1 MKAEMDIGTDKK
13 AFQINLDAKKYGTF
27 AEIGAGQEVARR
39 FFHVGG
45 AAGTVAKTMSAYD
58 MTFSDAI
65 YGPADRYVSRNRL
78 QTMLDHEYKLLIER
92 LDQKLGGVRTFF
104 VFADTVAARSF
115 KQHNESHGWL
125 GVRFQPEPRGEPSQ
139 IIIHVRMLDESNVDQ
154 QEALGIIGVNLLFGA
169 FYHPQPEKLIASL
182 QENLDPNRMQIDLI
196 KFSGPAYAGVDNRLM
211 SLQLVSQGLTD
222 AVIFTADGGEMV
234 QAADIL
240 YKKSILVERGSFRPV
255 TYATNDMLNGARS
268 VFLKQS
274 GTSDADLVVL
284 MEMTLENLLAEGQ
297 LNHADFLARVDILG
311 ALGRTVIISKF
322 GEYFRLA
329 SYLSRYTS
337 RKIGLVMG
345 VPSLLEIFDEKYYLA
360 LEGGILEAL
369 GRMFKSG
376 LKLYV
381 YPMID
386 EQTGELVTAK
396 KLEVAPNLRS
406 LYRYLVENEFIQEIT
421 DYNPEYLRIHPPET
435 LAKLQSGDAGLG
447 TNGAAGSDQNHQEPP
462 VLRLPGGAGE
472 LAAVFCGFYA
482 LKTAGSH
489 RQKTGVVGTLPAIW
503 NAASW
508 RGAEILSLASISAST
523 SSKAS
528 CSSERAT
535 TALS

>member
-1 MKAEMDIGTDKK
+1 MKAEMDLGTDKK

-39 FFHVGG
+39 FFYIGG

-65 YGPADRYVSRNRL
+65 YGPADRYVSRHRL
-78 QTMLDHEYKLLIER
+78 EMMLDHEYDLLIER
-92 LDQKLGGVRTFF
+92 LDKKLGSVRTFF

-125 GVRFQPEPRGEPSQ
+125 GVRFQEHPRGEPSQ

-154 QEALGIIGVNLLFGA
+154 QEALGVIGVNLLFGA
-169 FYHPQPEKLIASL
+169 FYHRQPEKLIASL
-182 QENLDPNRMQIDLI
+182 QENLAPNRMQVDLI
-196 KFSGPAYAGVDNRLM
+196 KFSGPAYAEVDNRLM

-222 AVIFTADGGEMV
+222 AVIFTADGEMV
-234 QAADIL
+234 QPADIL
-240 YKKSILVERGSFRPV
+240 YKKAILVERGSFRPV
-255 TYATNDMLNGARS
+255 TYATNDMLNGARTA
-268 VFLKQS
+268 FFKQP
-274 GTSDADLVVL
+274 GYSDAEPVVL
-284 MEMTLENLLAEGQ
+284 MEMTLENLLSEGQ

-329 SYLSRYTS
+329 SYLSRYTN
-337 RKIGLVMG
+337 RMIGLVMG
-345 VPSLLEIFDEKYYLA
+345 VPSLFEIFDEKYYLN

-381 YPMID
+381 YPMIA
-386 EQTGELVTAK
+386 EKNGELLTAK

-406 LYRYLVENEFIQEIT
+406 LYRYLIENEFIQEIS
-421 DYNPEYLRIHPPET
+421 DYNPDYLRIHPPEA
-435 LAKLQSGDAGLG
+435 LAKLQSGDPAWE
-447 TNGAAGSDQNHQEPP
+447 QMVPP
-462 VLRLPGGAGE
+462 EVIKIIKSRQ
-472 LAAVFCGFYA
+472 FFGFRPA
-482 LKTAGSH
+482 TAS
-489 RQKTGVVGTLPAIW
+489 
-503 NAASW
+503 
-508 RGAEILSLASISAST
+508 
-523 SSKAS
+523 
-528 CSSERAT
+528 
-535 TALS
+535 